1 MMAEC
6 PNLYG
11 IKTCS
16 TVRKARQWLEDHHV
30 SFIFYDYKTQG
41 ITSQQIEVWA
51 VQVGWKTLLNR
62 AGMTFRQLS
71 EDQKKNADNEREA
84 IALMVKH
91 PALIKRPIL
100 VFHEKVS
107 VGFKPENYAA
117 LFDCG

>member
-1 MMAEC
+1 MMAEY
-6 PNLYG
+6 PILYG

-16 TVRKARQWLEDHHV
+16 TVRKAKQWLEEHHI
-30 SFIFYDYKTQG
+30 SFVFHDYKTQG

-51 VQVGWKTLLNR
+51 AQVGWKTLLNR

-84 IALMVKH
+84 IALMVKY

-100 VFHEKVS
+100 VFHEKIS
-107 VGFKPENYAA
+107 VGFKPENYATLLGCA
-117 LFDCG
+117 